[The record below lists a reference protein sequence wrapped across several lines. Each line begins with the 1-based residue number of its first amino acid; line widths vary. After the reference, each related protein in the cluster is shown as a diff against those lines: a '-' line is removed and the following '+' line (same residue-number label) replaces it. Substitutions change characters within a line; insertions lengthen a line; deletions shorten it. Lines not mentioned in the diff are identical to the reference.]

1 MYQNECLGIPAN
13 VLGLSYKEIMPSNAE
28 IISLAET

>member
-1 MYQNECLGIPAN
+1 MYQNECLGIPAS
-13 VLGLSYKEIMPSNAE
+13 VLGLLYKEIIPPNAE